1 MISAPSP
8 TSFHLLKSPAKKK
21 SSKRKMGKK
30 KGKLGRQKQAKAEQ
44 DPKQSL
50 ARAATDSGTAYI
62 YYI

>member
-1 MISAPSP
+1 
-8 TSFHLLKSPAKKK
+8 
-21 SSKRKMGKK
+21 MGKK